1 MKWTCNILNVAVG
14 SLLQIPLLSINA
26 VAMRGGG
33 RNAGGEE
40 KERWELPIHGFI
52 NLPLLTGNPPEG
64 GWDAAETAKAGKA
77 RELQF
82 WLKGNLK
89 TFLLRTKQNTEFI
102 LASLFCWCVLYLA
115 AWLLCCL
122 VIEAASSVGPPP
134 PFFVLF
140 CLSIYSL
147 FPHASPVTKHT
158 SLFNFVLAFSFRLK
172 LNKKSQRTNLS
183 FLSLPPSFNPLSSPH
198 PPTPV
203 LC

>member
-102 LASLFCWCVLYLA
+102 LASLFLLMCALPSCLAIVLSGYRS
-115 AWLLCCL
+115 CFH
-122 VIEAASSVGPPP
+122 VGPPP

-158 SLFNFVLAFSFRLK
+158 SLFNFILPFSFRLK

>member
-102 LASLFCWCVLYLA
+102 LASLFLLMCALPSCLAIVLSGYRS
-115 AWLLCCL
+115 CFQCRTP
-122 VIEAASSVGPPP
+122 S
-134 PFFVLF
+134 PFFCFVLF
-140 CLSIYSL
+140 EYL
-147 FPHASPVTKHT
+147 FFIS
-158 SLFNFVLAFSFRLK
+158 SCFSC
-172 LNKKSQRTNLS
+172 
-183 FLSLPPSFNPLSSPH
+183 H
-198 PPTPV
+198 
-203 LC
+203 

>member
-14 SLLQIPLLSINA
+14 SLLQIPLLSVNA
-26 VAMRGGG
+26 VAMRDGG
-33 RNAGGEE
+33 RSAGGEE

-102 LASLFCWCVLYLA
+102 LASLFLLVCALPSCLAIVLSGYRS
-115 AWLLCCL
+115 CL
-122 VIEAASSVGPPP
+122 QCRAPS

-140 CLSIYSL
+140 CLRVYSL
-147 FPHASPVTKHT
+147 FPHASPVIKHIIIQFY
-158 SLFNFVLAFSFRLK
+158 SGILFQAK
-172 LNKKSQRTNLS
+172 A
-183 FLSLPPSFNPLSSPH
+183 
-198 PPTPV
+198 
-203 LC
+203 

>member
-26 VAMRGGG
+26 AAMRGRG

-52 NLPLLTGNPPEG
+52 NLPLLTGNPLEG

-89 TFLLRTKQNTEFI
+89 TFLLRTKQNTDFI
-102 LASLFCWCVLYLA
+102 FASLFLLMCALPSWLAIVLSGYRGYFQ
-115 AWLLCCL
+115 CRT
-122 VIEAASSVGPPP
+122 PPP

-140 CLSIYSL
+140 CFVWMSILYFL
-147 FPHASPVTKHT
+147 M
-158 SLFNFVLAFSFRLK
+158 LL
-172 LNKKSQRTNLS
+172 
-183 FLSLPPSFNPLSSPH
+183 LSLNTHHYSILFWHSLSG
-198 PPTPV
+198 
-203 LC
+203 